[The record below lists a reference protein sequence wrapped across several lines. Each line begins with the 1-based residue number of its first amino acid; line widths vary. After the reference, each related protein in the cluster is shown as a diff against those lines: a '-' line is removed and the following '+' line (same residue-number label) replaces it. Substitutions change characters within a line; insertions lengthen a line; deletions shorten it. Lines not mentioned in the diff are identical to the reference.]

1 MKLCSTCFKALS
13 KNNQKKNFNR
23 KANQLCNE
31 QDQTA
36 AESEVDQALE
46 DTRCQSSLLTSQRNQ
61 YAPSSIFNEDNQI
74 NTFQHKSQIFTG
86 EQNQPNLRKR
96 VLKQMEKQVDS
107 QLKVI
112 QAEQNIVLPLVEAP
126 NKDFQS

>member
-36 AESEVDQALE
+36 AESEMDQALE
-46 DTRCQSSLLTSQRNQ
+46 DTRYQSSLLTSKNDTI
-61 YAPSSIFNEDNQI
+61 A
-74 NTFQHKSQIFTG
+74 H
-86 EQNQPNLRKR
+86 
-96 VLKQMEKQVDS
+96 S
-107 QLKVI
+107 QLLNFKR
-112 QAEQNIVLPLVEAP
+112 QFSSL
-126 NKDFQS
+126 